1 MTKAQE
7 ATRAY
12 HQHLYARA
20 RLFEPGTW
28 LEKPDAPLVALVHA
42 RLAHAKHVRVLDLGS
57 GVGRN
62 AIPIAHIVGPHSGT
76 VTCIDFLDIAIAKL
90 RENAERARVSG
101 VIDGHVQDFERYAMP
116 DQAFD
121 LVIAYSA
128 LEHGVS
134 RPENVVKLLRAIQRA
149 TKRGGINYLG
159 MTTNVEER
167 EVARCTIVP
176 SEIAVTLSYAEAKHL
191 LEELYTGWEVIQEER
206 TPYEERYI
214 KHGREIRWRNDFLT
228 FSALKDT

>member
-1 MTKAQE
+1 M
-7 ATRAY
+7 
-12 HQHLYARA
+12 
-20 RLFEPGTW
+20 
-28 LEKPDAPLVALVHA
+28 
-42 RLAHAKHVRVLDLGS
+42 
-57 GVGRN
+57 
-62 AIPIAHIVGPHSGT
+62 
-76 VTCIDFLDIAIAKL
+76 
-90 RENAERARVSG
+90 
-101 VIDGHVQDFERYAMP
+101 IDGHVQDFERYAMP

-134 RPENVVKLLRAIQRA
+134 RPENVATLLRAIQRA

-167 EVARCTIVP
+167 EVARGTIVP

-191 LEELYTGWEVIQEER
+191 QEELYTGWEVIQEER
-206 TPYEERYI
+206 TPYAERYI